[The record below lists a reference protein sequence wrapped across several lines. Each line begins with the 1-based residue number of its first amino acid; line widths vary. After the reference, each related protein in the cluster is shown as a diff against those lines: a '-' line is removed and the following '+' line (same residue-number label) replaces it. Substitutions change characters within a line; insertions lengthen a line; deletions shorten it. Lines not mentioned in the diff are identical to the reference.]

1 MANLLQ
7 FQNASKAYGLKKLF
21 DSADFSV
28 DEGEHIGVIGANGA
42 GKSTLFRIL
51 VGQETLDNGI
61 YAKSR
66 DLRMGYLAQEDDWK
80 LDTSLEHELEERA
93 SKPLWKMKEIGL
105 GLGLKEEQF
114 SQPLKELS
122 GGFRMRAQLLTMLAA
137 EPNLMLLDE
146 PTNYLDLESLLFLEH
161 FLVDYPGAFLL
172 ISHDRRFLKR
182 VADHILEVEAPDLTK
197 FPGDIDDYFEEK
209 RVLREQLEREVTK
222 QENKRK
228 DIMDFVNRFRAKAS
242 KARQAQSRMKFLE
255 KMPTIEIKALP
266 VGAQIKIPAPMTTS
280 KLIVR
285 MTEASLGYPGKT
297 ILRDVRFEIERG
309 DHIGVVGPNG
319 AGKSTLLKAL
329 SGLMTPQVGAIEW
342 GQNMRI
348 GYFAQHLTESLDL
361 KATVESEMQRK
372 AHPDVLPQEV
382 RNLAGSLL
390 FRDEEDL
397 RKRVGVLSGGEK
409 SRVAL
414 GQILL
419 QKNPVLVLDE
429 PTNHLDFDTVESLS
443 QALAAYPGTLI
454 VVSHDRDFIS
464 RVSNKILQ
472 IDHGQVLA
480 FPGTYDEYAWSV
492 ERGSYGGAVTP
503 AKPVVSD
510 APSAANL
517 PRVPSAAGGDLK
529 ERRKE
534 LNRDLRSAQELTK
547 VLERDTRSLEARVAK
562 ITADLNQAGQS
573 PAKLAELGRDLHG
586 TQTKLEA
593 TEEQW
598 ILCLEKIEHLEKS
611 LALS

>member
-7 FQNASKAYGLKKLF
+7 FQRASKAYGLKKLF
-21 DSADFSV
+21 EDADFSV

-51 VGQETLDNGI
+51 VGQEQLDSGI

-66 DLRMGYLAQEDDWK
+66 DLRLGYLAQEDDWR
-80 LDTSLEHELEERA
+80 LESSLESELA
-93 SKPLWKMKEIGL
+93 DHSSKPVWKMKELAVGL
-105 GLGLKEEQF
+105 GMHESQF
-114 SQPLKELS
+114 SRPMKELS
-122 GGFRMRAQLLTMLAA
+122 GGFRMRAQLVSLLAT

-146 PTNYLDLESLLFLEH
+146 PTNYLDLESLLFLER
-161 FLVDYPGAFLL
+161 FLIDYPGAFLL
-172 ISHDRRFLKR
+172 ISHDRRFLKN
-182 VADHILEVEAPDLTK
+182 VADHILEVEAPELTK

-209 RVLREQLEREVTK
+209 RVLREQLEKEAMK
-222 QENKRK
+222 QEAKRK
-228 DIMDFVNRFRAKAS
+228 HIMDFVNRFRAKAS
-242 KARQAQSRMKFLE
+242 KARQAQSRMKSLE
-255 KMPTIEIKALP
+255 KMPSIEIRALP
-266 VGAQIKIPAPMTTS
+266 IGARIQIPAPVSTS

-285 MTEASLGYPGKT
+285 LSDARLGYGDRT
-297 ILRDVRFEIERG
+297 ILGDVRFEITRG

-329 SGLMTPQVGAIEW
+329 SGVLQPLAGTLEW

-361 KATVESEMQRK
+361 NATVEQEMQRK

-390 FRDEEDL
+390 FRDEADL
-397 RKRVGVLSGGEK
+397 TKRVGVLSGGEK

-419 QKNPVLVLDE
+419 EKNPVLVLDE

-443 QALAAYPGTLI
+443 QSLAAYPGTLI

-472 IDHGQVLA
+472 IDHGKVLA
-480 FPGTYDEYAWSV
+480 FPGTYEEYAWSL
-492 ERGSYGGAVTP
+492 ERGTYGAP
-503 AKPVVSD
+503 KPSGSLKPENVSVVPKATSLHSD
-510 APSAANL
+510 A
-517 PRVPSAAGGDLK
+517 K

-534 LNRDLRSAQELTK
+534 WSRELRQSQEQARL
-547 VLERDTRSLEARVAK
+547 LEREHRGLETRIAELSSDLNKGGVAPAVLTQLSLDIHDAQKQLEVTEEKWMAALEAIDR
-562 ITADLNQAGQS
+562 
-573 PAKLAELGRDLHG
+573 
-586 TQTKLEA
+586 
-593 TEEQW
+593 
-598 ILCLEKIEHLEKS
+598 LEKNLKT
-611 LALS
+611 

>member
-21 DSADFSV
+21 ESADFSV

-51 VGQETLDNGI
+51 VGEESLDSGI

-66 DLRMGYLAQEDDWK
+66 DLRLGYLAQEDDWK
-80 LDTSLEHELEERA
+80 LDTSLEHELTERTA
-93 SKPLWKMKEIGL
+93 KPLWKMKEIGL
-105 GLGLKEEQF
+105 GLGLAEEHF
-114 SQPLKELS
+114 SRPLHELS
-122 GGFRMRAQLLTMLAA
+122 GGFRMRAQLLCMLAA

-182 VADHILEVEAPDLTK
+182 VADHILEVEAPELTK

-209 RVLREQLEREVTK
+209 RVLREQLEREAMK
-222 QENKRK
+222 QDAKRK
-228 DIMDFVNRFRAKAS
+228 HVMDFVNRFRAKAS

-255 KMPTIEIKALP
+255 KMPSVEIKALP
-266 VGAQIKIPAPMTTS
+266 VHARIQIPAPVPTS

-285 MTEASLGYPGKT
+285 MTDATLGYGHRP
-297 ILRDVRFEIERG
+297 ILRDVRFEIARG

-329 SGLMTPQVGAIEW
+329 SGLMTPLQGAIEW
-342 GQNMRI
+342 GPNMRI

-361 KATVESEMQRK
+361 KASVEEEMRRK
-372 AHPDVLPQEV
+372 AHPDVLPQEI

-397 RKRVGVLSGGEK
+397 NKRVGVLSGGEK

-419 QKNPVLVLDE
+419 QRNPVLVLDE

-443 QALAAYPGTLI
+443 QALALYPGTLI

-464 RVSNKILQ
+464 RVSTKILQ
-472 IDHGQVLA
+472 IDHGHVLA
-480 FPGTYDEYAWSV
+480 FPGNYEDYAWSV
-492 ERGSYGGAVTP
+492 ERGSYGMNPAHTPSVSRDSPAEPATKNAGA
-503 AKPVVSD
+503 
-510 APSAANL
+510 
-517 PRVPSAAGGDLK
+517 DLK

-534 LNRDLRSAQELTK
+534 LNRELRSTAERAK
-547 VLERDTRSLEARVAK
+547 ILEREHRTLEASLSKLSSA
-562 ITADLNQAGQS
+562 LLAGGLPPSQ
-573 PAKLAELGRDLHG
+573 LAEMGQEMHE
-586 TQTKLEA
+586 TQTRLEH
-593 TEEQW
+593 TEGEW
-598 ILCLEKIEHLEKS
+598 MSCLEKIEALEKS
-611 LALS
+611 LALA

>member
-7 FQNASKAYGLKKLF
+7 LQRASKAYGLKVLF
-21 DSADFSV
+21 DEADFSV

-51 VGQETLDNGI
+51 VGQEQLDSGI

-66 DLRMGYLAQEDDWK
+66 DLRLGYLAQEDDWR
-80 LDTSLEHELEERA
+80 LDSSLESELAEHS
-93 SKPLWKMKEIGL
+93 SKPLWKMKELAVGL
-105 GLGLKEEQF
+105 GMHESQF
-114 SQPLKELS
+114 SRPLKELS
-122 GGFRMRAQLLTMLAA
+122 GGFRMRAQLVTLLAA

-161 FLVDYPGAFLL
+161 FLIDYPGAFLL
-172 ISHDRRFLKR
+172 ISHDRRFLKH
-182 VADHILEVEAPDLTK
+182 VADHILEVEAPELTK
-197 FPGDIDDYFEEK
+197 FPGDIDDYFDEK
-209 RVLREQLEREVTK
+209 RVLREQLEKEAMK
-222 QENKRK
+222 QEAKRK
-228 DIMDFVNRFRAKAS
+228 HIMDFVNRFRAKAS

-255 KMPTIEIKALP
+255 KMPSIEIRSLP
-266 VGAQIKIPAPMTTS
+266 IGARIQIPAPVSTS

-285 MTEASLGYPGKT
+285 LSDAALGYGDRP
-297 ILRDVRFEIERG
+297 ILSDVRFEITRG

-329 SGLMTPQVGAIEW
+329 SGVLPPIAGSLEW

-361 KATVESEMQRK
+361 NATVEQEMQRK

-390 FRDEEDL
+390 FRDEADL
-397 RKRVGVLSGGEK
+397 AKRVGVLSGGEK

-419 QKNPVLVLDE
+419 EKNPVLVLDE

-443 QALAAYPGTLI
+443 QALTGYPGTLI

-472 IDHGQVLA
+472 IDHGKVLA
-480 FPGTYDEYAWSV
+480 FPGTYEEYAWSL
-492 ERGSYGGAVTP
+492 ERGSYGGPKPAAVLKNDTAIP
-503 AKPVVSD
+503 ASKAVDPL
-510 APSAANL
+510 AHA
-517 PRVPSAAGGDLK
+517 K

-534 LNRDLRSAQELTK
+534 WSRDLRQSQEEARLF
-547 VLERDTRSLEARVAK
+547 EREHRSLETRL
-562 ITADLNQAGQS
+562 TELTDNLNKGGAA
-573 PAKLAELGRDLHG
+573 PAVLTQLSLDIHEA
-586 TQTKLEA
+586 QTKLEV
-593 TEEQW
+593 TEEKW
-598 ILCLEKIEHLEKS
+598 MALLEKIETLEKN
-611 LALS
+611 LKT

>member
-7 FQNASKAYGLKKLF
+7 FQRASKAYGLKVLF
-21 DSADFSV
+21 DEADFSV

-51 VGQETLDNGI
+51 VGQEQLDSGI

-66 DLRMGYLAQEDDWK
+66 DLRLGYLAQEDDWR
-80 LDTSLEHELEERA
+80 LDSSLESELSEHS
-93 SKPLWKMKEIGL
+93 SKPLWKMKELAVGL
-105 GLGLKEEQF
+105 GMHESQF
-114 SQPLKELS
+114 SRPLKELS
-122 GGFRMRAQLLTMLAA
+122 GGFRMRAQLVSLLAA

-161 FLVDYPGAFLL
+161 FLIDYPGAFLL
-172 ISHDRRFLKR
+172 ISHDRRFLKH

-197 FPGDIDDYFEEK
+197 FPGDIDDYFDEK
-209 RVLREQLEREVTK
+209 RVLREQLEKEAMK
-222 QENKRK
+222 QEAKRK
-228 DIMDFVNRFRAKAS
+228 HIMDFVNRFRAKAS

-255 KMPTIEIKALP
+255 KMPSIEIRALP
-266 VGAQIKIPAPMTTS
+266 IGARIQIPAPVSTS

-285 MTEASLGYPGKT
+285 LSDATLGYGDRP
-297 ILRDVRFEIERG
+297 ILSDVRFEITRG

-329 SGLMTPQVGAIEW
+329 SGVLKPISGELEW

-361 KATVESEMQRK
+361 NATVEQEMQRK

-419 QKNPVLVLDE
+419 EKNPVLVLDE

-443 QALAAYPGTLI
+443 QALTAYPGTLI

-472 IDHGQVLA
+472 IDHGKVLA
-480 FPGTYDEYAWSV
+480 FPGTYEEYAWSL
-492 ERGSYGGAVTP
+492 ERGSYGGPAPAAAPKTETQVATP
-503 AKPVVSD
+503 KASTPHAD
-510 APSAANL
+510 A
-517 PRVPSAAGGDLK
+517 K

-534 LNRDLRSAQELTK
+534 WSRDLRQSQEQARLM
-547 VLERDTRSLEARVAK
+547 EREHRSLELRLVQLTEALNKGGLAPAVLAQVAVDTHETQK
-562 ITADLNQAGQS
+562 QLEV
-573 PAKLAELGRDLHG
+573 AEE
-586 TQTKLEA
+586 K
-593 TEEQW
+593 W
-598 ILCLEKIEHLEKS
+598 MSCLEKIEVLEKN
-611 LALS
+611 LKI

>member
-7 FQNASKAYGLKKLF
+7 FQRASKAYGLKKLF
-21 DSADFSV
+21 EDADFSV

-51 VGQETLDNGI
+51 VGQEQLDSGI

-66 DLRMGYLAQEDDWK
+66 DLRLGYLAQEDDWR
-80 LDTSLEHELEERA
+80 LESSLESELA
-93 SKPLWKMKEIGL
+93 DHSSKPVWKMKELAVGL
-105 GLGLKEEQF
+105 GMHESQF
-114 SQPLKELS
+114 SRPMKELS
-122 GGFRMRAQLLTMLAA
+122 GGFRMRAQLVSLLAT

-146 PTNYLDLESLLFLEH
+146 PTNYLDLESLLFLER
-161 FLVDYPGAFLL
+161 FLIDYPGAFLL
-172 ISHDRRFLKR
+172 ISHDRRFLKN
-182 VADHILEVEAPDLTK
+182 VADHILEVEAPELTK

-209 RVLREQLEREVTK
+209 RVLREQLEKEAMK
-222 QENKRK
+222 QEAKRK
-228 DIMDFVNRFRAKAS
+228 HIMDFVNRFRAKAS
-242 KARQAQSRMKFLE
+242 KARQAQSRMKSLE
-255 KMPTIEIKALP
+255 KMPSIEIRALP
-266 VGAQIKIPAPMTTS
+266 IGARIQIPAPVSTS

-285 MTEASLGYPGKT
+285 LSDARLGYGDRS
-297 ILRDVRFEIERG
+297 ILSDVRFEITRG

-329 SGLMTPQVGAIEW
+329 SGVLPPLAGTLEW

-361 KATVESEMQRK
+361 NATVEQEMQRK

-390 FRDEEDL
+390 FRDEADL
-397 RKRVGVLSGGEK
+397 TKRVGVLSGGEK

-419 QKNPVLVLDE
+419 EKNPVLVLDE

-443 QALAAYPGTLI
+443 QSLAAYPGTLI

-472 IDHGQVLA
+472 IDHGKVLA
-480 FPGTYDEYAWSV
+480 FPGTYEEYAWSL
-492 ERGSYGGAVTP
+492 ERGTYGAP
-503 AKPVVSD
+503 KPSSSLKPENVSVAPKATSLHSD
-510 APSAANL
+510 A
-517 PRVPSAAGGDLK
+517 K

-534 LNRDLRSAQELTK
+534 WSRELRQSQERARL
-547 VLERDTRSLEARVAK
+547 LEREHRSLETRIAELSS
-562 ITADLNQAGQS
+562 DLNKGGVA
-573 PAKLAELGRDLHG
+573 PAVL
-586 TQTKLEA
+586 TQLSLDIHDAQKQLEVTEEKWMAALEA
-593 TEEQW
+593 
-598 ILCLEKIEHLEKS
+598 IDRLEKNLKT
-611 LALS
+611 